1 MGFHKTIGSQK
12 ELFQA
17 QQTESGPVD
26 APHPGPGG
34 ADFLPVTLEGVEDGA
49 GKELAVRKELLQVAN
64 RSNFHEQNIVQAETW
79 CHSSVLQKSSTPQ
92 KSRPQLGSSFF

>member
-1 MGFHKTIGSQK
+1 M
-12 ELFQA
+12 
-17 QQTESGPVD
+17 D

-64 RSNFHEQNIVQAETW
+64 RSNFHE
-79 CHSSVLQKSSTPQ
+79 
-92 KSRPQLGSSFF
+92 